1 MKHIK
6 TFEGFLNEAK
16 DLVTFSV
23 NDDKLDQL
31 LHDFHER
38 ELDYVKVKG
47 DEFYSLPKREFDR
60 FIAAADSKGFDVNY
74 EGSKNSVIYVQES
87 SVNAIREA
95 QSLEGYDVS
104 GISRQDLKT
113 ILSFL
118 DLNDIDYSFDGNKE
132 ILDFDMTE
140 LDKKGQDMMKKLGI
154 KESVN
159 EAKGESGLMVFGK
172 TNLDNN
178 KIGDW
183 LDDSDYTAEWNA
195 REGYWLFPEEED
207 EYDELEAEL
216 EKAFTKARIN
226 ARFEGI
232 F

>member
-1 MKHIK
+1 MKHLK
-6 TFEGFLNEAK
+6 TFESFLNEAK
-16 DLVTFSV
+16 DSVTFSV
-23 NDDKLDQL
+23 NDEKLDQL

-47 DEFYSLPKREFDR
+47 DDFYSLPKREFDR
-60 FIAAADSKGFDVNY
+60 FIAAADSKGFGEEDWSYY
-74 EGSKNSVIYVQES
+74 EE
-87 SVNAIREA
+87 SVNPIRES

-113 ILSFL
+113 VLNFL

-154 KESVN
+154 KESIN
-159 EAKGESGLMVFGK
+159 EAKSESGLMVFGK

-207 EYDELEAEL
+207 GYDALEAEL

>member
-6 TFEGFLNEAK
+6 TFESFLNEAI
-16 DLVTFSV
+16 DSVTFSV
-23 NDDKLDQL
+23 NDEKLDQL
-31 LHDFHER
+31 LHSKHGK
-38 ELDYVKVKG
+38 ELDYVTIKG

-60 FIAAADSKGFDVNY
+60 FMDTANSKGFGEESWSYYEESTNY
-74 EGSKNSVIYVQES
+74 
-87 SVNAIREA
+87 
-95 QSLEGYDVS
+95 
-104 GISRQDLKT
+104 
-113 ILSFL
+113 
-118 DLNDIDYSFDGNKE
+118 
-132 ILDFDMTE
+132 M
-140 LDKKGQDMMKKLGI
+140 
-154 KESVN
+154 N

-195 REGYWLFPEEED
+195 REGYWLFPEEEGN
-207 EYDELEAEL
+207 YDELEMEL
-216 EKAFTKARIN
+216 EKAFAKARIN

>member
-1 MKHIK
+1 MKHLK
-6 TFEGFLNEAK
+6 TFESFVNEAK
-16 DLVTFSV
+16 DSVTFSV
-23 NDDKLDQL
+23 NDEKLDQL

-47 DEFYSLPKREFDR
+47 DDFYSLPKREFDR
-60 FIAAADSKGFDVNY
+60 FIAAADSKGFDEESWSYY
-74 EGSKNSVIYVQES
+74 E
-87 SVNAIREA
+87 
-95 QSLEGYDVS
+95 
-104 GISRQDLKT
+104 
-113 ILSFL
+113 
-118 DLNDIDYSFDGNKE
+118 
-132 ILDFDMTE
+132 
-140 LDKKGQDMMKKLGI
+140 
-154 KESVN
+154 ESVN
-159 EAKGESGLMVFGK
+159 SVKEAKSESGLMVFGK

-207 EYDELEAEL
+207 GYDALEAEL